1 MTRKEFLAKLG
12 VGATF
17 ALTVPC
23 LSGCTKDAAA
33 EPRDVDFIIDLNDP
47 AYASLTATGEF
58 VIDQGIVIAR
68 SIDGEIIAAT
78 VKCSHEGFDEII
90 YNDGE
95 WFCTRHGARF
105 SEDGEGLNNFGSNG
119 LTIYQIEDL
128 GNDQYRIFS

>member
-12 VGATF
+12 IGATF
-17 ALTVPC
+17 ALSVPC
-23 LSGCTKDAAA
+23 LSGCTKDSAS
-33 EPRDVDFIIDLNDP
+33 EPRDVDFIIDLKDP
-47 AYASLTATGEF
+47 AFESLTASGEF

-105 SEDGEGLNNFGSNG
+105 SEAGDGLNNFGSNG